1 MSADQSNFDNNTLAL
16 LNRIANNRRTNLA
29 PEAILLQPAR
39 ATGAAASATRSKQH
53 ALFGAPDG
61 GSMRRTGATEA
72 PHRPGTAQVRDPF
85 HRTPAVRPATAAQGA
100 RNAAASRT
108 TGSSLRAAM
117 PMVADDA
124 AHSAFS
130 SAAGGLW
137 AGMQASDLRGGGGD
151 GGGGSCSCGSHGG
164 SQRGSRDAT
173 PTSARRGDG
182 INFTEAPF
190 GGEPGLTV
198 MYRSPAE
205 KLADPERL
213 NLDRRGLTGCPVLEG
228 EERLRL
234 LNYQN
239 NAIAA
244 IGNLRGPVRQ
254 ELPRPMPRPKPRP
267 MPPPGQEMAAS
278 HEKPPASHGRPAGL
292 QEAASTGAP
301 PAQRTHG
308 GHVRM
313 RRPFFSP
320 QARPTQPHIPRP
332 VQQRHRAD
340 LGPISRAHLA
350 GAHAGQ
356 EPAEQDRGPRGAA
369 QARRA
374 RPALQPHTYDRGPLA
389 SR

>member
-1 MSADQSNFDNNTLAL
+1 MSGDQSNFDNNTLAL

-29 PEAILLQPAR
+29 PEAVLQQPAR

-61 GSMRRTGATEA
+61 GMRRTGAAEA
-72 PHRPGTAQVRDPF
+72 PHRPGTAQVRDPYH
-85 HRTPAVRPATAAQGA
+85 HRTPAVAPRPASAAQGA
-100 RNAAASRT
+100 RIPAGRA
-108 TGSSLRAAM
+108 GSSLRAAM
-117 PMVADDA
+117 PMVADDTA
-124 AHSAFS
+124 QSTFS

-137 AGMQASDLRGGGGD
+137 AGMQASGGGGGD
-151 GGGGSCSCGSHGG
+151 GGGCGCGSRGG

-190 GGEPGLTV
+190 GGEPGQTV

-239 NAIAA
+239 NAIVA

-254 ELPRPMPRPKPRP
+254 ELPRPMHGPCHGPVRRCH
-267 MPPPGQEMAAS
+267 MAAS
-278 HEKPPASHGRPAGL
+278 HERPPASHGRTAGL
-292 QEAASTGAP
+292 QEAASTAAP
-301 PAQRTHG
+301 PA
-308 GHVRM
+308 
-313 RRPFFSP
+313 
-320 QARPTQPHIPRP
+320 
-332 VQQRHRAD
+332 
-340 LGPISRAHLA
+340 
-350 GAHAGQ
+350 
-356 EPAEQDRGPRGAA
+356 
-369 QARRA
+369 
-374 RPALQPHTYDRGPLA
+374 
-389 SR
+389 

>member
-29 PEAILLQPAR
+29 PEAVLQQPAR

-61 GSMRRTGATEA
+61 GMRRTGAAEA
-72 PHRPGTAQVRDPF
+72 PHRPGTAQVRDPYH
-85 HRTPAVRPATAAQGA
+85 HRTPAVAPRPASAAQGA
-100 RNAAASRT
+100 RIPAGRA
-108 TGSSLRAAM
+108 GSSLRAAM
-117 PMVADDA
+117 PMVADDTA
-124 AHSAFS
+124 QSTFS

-137 AGMQASDLRGGGGD
+137 AGMQASGGGGGD
-151 GGGGSCSCGSHGG
+151 GGGCGCGSRGG

-190 GGEPGLTV
+190 GGEPGQTV

-239 NAIAA
+239 NAITA
-244 IGNLRGPVRQ
+244 IGNLRGLPNLIFLDLYNNAIESISGLSPV
-254 ELPRPMPRPKPRP
+254 
-267 MPPPGQEMAAS
+267 
-278 HEKPPASHGRPAGL
+278 
-292 QEAASTGAP
+292 
-301 PAQRTHG
+301 
-308 GHVRM
+308 
-313 RRPFFSP
+313 
-320 QARPTQPHIPRP
+320 PTR
-332 VQQRHRAD
+332 
-340 LGPISRAHLA
+340 
-350 GAHAGQ
+350 
-356 EPAEQDRGPRGAA
+356 
-369 QARRA
+369 
-374 RPALQPHTYDRGPLA
+374 
-389 SR
+389 